1 LFEINQPGI
10 ARTELGCDTPR
21 PVDMNGVS
29 CRFET
34 LQIVEI
40 ETWQLQFLKPFS
52 RIQPVKPGKN
62 ALMQIGVNFRR
73 SSGPKEVCKGF
84 VPE

>member
-1 LFEINQPGI
+1 VVLFEINQPGI
-10 ARTELGCDTPR
+10 ARTELECDTPR

-29 CRFET
+29 CWFET

-62 ALMQIGVNFRR
+62 WHCGQLQRR
-73 SSGPKEVCKGF
+73 IDLPVA
-84 VPE
+84 